1 MTTTTNIAAPSTTM
15 IVAKG
20 LPCRGISKGEVAREV
35 TVTPVPGAGYQVSFK
50 IRGRFFALWAASSAR
65 LAGGKFSLNT
75 GDPTKRVVLEAR
87 V

>member
-1 MTTTTNIAAPSTTM
+1 MTTTTNIAAPFTM
-15 IVAKG
+15 TVTKG

-35 TVTPVPGAGYQVSFK
+35 TVTPVPGEGYRVSFK

-65 LAGGKFSLNT
+65 LAGGRFSLNT